1 MRKLTTFAALLGFVA
16 LSAPALADDHAKDR
30 SDPLRAALTS
40 ETMRQKIDDL
50 GYDVRRLKSEHGR
63 FEAYIVDRQSG
74 GAVAAVFSASTG
86 DLIRAKPR
94 F

>member
-16 LSAPALADDHAKDR
+16 LSAPALADDPAKDH
-30 SDPLRAALTS
+30 SDRIRTVTAD
-40 ETMRQKIDDL
+40 TMRQKIDDL
-50 GYDVRRLKSEHGR
+50 GYDIRRLKSEHGR